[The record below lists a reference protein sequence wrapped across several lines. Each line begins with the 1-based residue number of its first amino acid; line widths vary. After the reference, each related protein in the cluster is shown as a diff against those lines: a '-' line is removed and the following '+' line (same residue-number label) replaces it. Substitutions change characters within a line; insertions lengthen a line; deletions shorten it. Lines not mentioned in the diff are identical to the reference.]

1 MRSSFQFAAVV
12 LLLVL
17 CVAPAMPC
25 MFAGAQTM
33 APAHA
38 CCHMMK
44 TGCGHLR
51 MPASSSCCKAV
62 PQNQPSA
69 ALDAK
74 TPTLRAVALNAV
86 TLPVEGAIPGSA
98 AATYA
103 QAEHSPPQSPP
114 NILSSLRV

>member
-1 MRSSFQFAAVV
+1 MRLSNQFAAV
-12 LLLVL
+12 LLLTMAAL
-17 CVAPAMPC
+17 TMGMPC
-25 MFAGAQTM
+25 VTASGQSM
-33 APAHA
+33 PATHA
-38 CCHMMK
+38 CCHGMK
-44 TGCGHLR
+44 MQCET
-51 MPASSSCCKAV
+51 PASTTCCKAV